1 MCSYHGLPS
10 RPHVINCGTKK
21 KSCLGST
28 AVTKPR
34 CSAGRRPC
42 IMSLGYFFD
51 KWPNKIQLQ
60 RDLIGGLM
68 VIIFKRWSR
77 EEYRLHIWLQI
88 ILRLMASGC
97 RRPYYVFCVRGNNI
111 LRLEW
116 LMGCCDLPNPWQKAM
131 FGLRIEDQRKMEL
144 SAGPILWIMRRSQGS
159 IIKNTSPELRKC
171 LVQGGRRVENLK
183 AHLPC

>member
-51 KWPNKIQLQ
+51 KWPNKLQ

-97 RRPYYVFCVRGNNI
+97 RRPYYVFCVRGKNI

-159 IIKNTSPELRKC
+159 IIKNTSPELHKC